1 MSLIKLKPQIFSIEK
16 ISNDLLNK
24 KRNITFNNNQ
34 LSSPNSFIQEK
45 NIEKKI
51 SSNNLNNSKN
61 NIIESTGDLS
71 ENNTKSFFK
80 RGKWSE
86 DEDILLMKY
95 VSKFGVGNWNKIE
108 KHFIGRSR
116 KQIRQR
122 YISNVKIKKISEEIQ
137 QNKQNI
143 SINSDDSFSDDDE
156 ENENKYK
163 DNIKKIQNEKNN
175 NIIFKW
181 DDNLDQILLKEYF
194 LNKKSWVKIS
204 KKIPG
209 SSENSVKNRFYS
221 LLRQKVNKI
230 KKEYKYKYVNNSKH
244 NNNEKNNDIIL
255 LIKKEISI
263 NRENSF
269 NGNNINSDE
278 TKENIFKNYYF
289 ESDCFDNKSK
299 KKNYSVDILLEFLPE
314 LMEEKGIN
322 ICEILDELKE
332 RKKTAAQNIFIII
345 EKHYNLY
352 KNKNIDD
359 NDYSSI
365 STDIEFD
372 NLQTLQSEK
381 LCIVIKNMKLK
392 IMYKYFHR
400 FRYNTLGL

>member
-1 MSLIKLKPQIFSIEK
+1 MSKIKLIQPIFSIEK
-16 ISNDLLNK
+16 INNNLLNK
-24 KRNITFNNNQ
+24 KRNITLNNNQ
-34 LSSPNSFIQEK
+34 LSSTSSFIQEK
-45 NIEKKI
+45 NFKKKL
-51 SSNNLNNSKN
+51 SSNKINNVNDAKN
-61 NIIESTGDLS
+61 NIAESTGDLS
-71 ENNTKSFFK
+71 EDNTKSFFK
-80 RGKWSE
+80 KGKWSE

-95 VSKFGVGNWNKIE
+95 VNKYGVGNWSQIE

-122 YISNVKIKKISEEIQ
+122 YINNTKIKQISEE
-137 QNKQNI
+137 NKQSI
-143 SINSDDSFSDDDE
+143 SINSDCSSSEDE
-156 ENENKYK
+156 EQENIYK
-163 DNIKKIQNEKNN
+163 DNIQKLKNENN
-175 NIIFKW
+175 NEIFNW
-181 DDNLDQILLKEYF
+181 DDKLDQILLKEYF

-230 KKEYKYKYVNNSKH
+230 KKEHKYKHINNFKH
-244 NNNEKNNDIIL
+244 NNHEKNNEIIL

-263 NRENSF
+263 NKENSL
-269 NGNNINSDE
+269 NGNNIICDE

-289 ESDCFDNKSK
+289 ESDLFNNKSK
-299 KKNYSVDILLEFLPE
+299 KKNYSVEILLEFLPE

-322 ICEILDELKE
+322 ISEILEELKE
-332 RKKTAAQNIFIII
+332 RKNTAAQKIFIII
-345 EKHYNLY
+345 EKHYNSY
-352 KNKNIDD
+352 KNRNIDE
-359 NDYSSI
+359 NDISSI

-372 NLQTLQSEK
+372 HLQSLQSEK
-381 LCIVIKNMKLK
+381 LSIVIKNMKLK

>member
-1 MSLIKLKPQIFSIEK
+1 MSLVRLKPPIFSIEK

-24 KRNITFNNNQ
+24 KRNITLNNNQ
-34 LSSPNSFIQEK
+34 LTSPNSFIQEK
-45 NIEKKI
+45 NIEKKL

-71 ENNTKSFFK
+71 VSNTKSFFK
-80 RGKWSE
+80 KGKWSE

-122 YISNVKIKKISEEIQ
+122 YINNVKIKKISEEIQ

-156 ENENKYK
+156 ENDNKYK
-163 DNIKKIQNEKNN
+163 DNIKKIQNDKNN

-181 DDNLDQILLKEYF
+181 DDNLDKILLKEYF
-194 LNKKSWVKIS
+194 LNKKSC
-204 KKIPG
+204 
-209 SSENSVKNRFYS
+209 FYS

-269 NGNNINSDE
+269 NGNNINCGE

-322 ICEILDELKE
+322 ICEILNELKE

-352 KNKNIDD
+352 KDKNIDD